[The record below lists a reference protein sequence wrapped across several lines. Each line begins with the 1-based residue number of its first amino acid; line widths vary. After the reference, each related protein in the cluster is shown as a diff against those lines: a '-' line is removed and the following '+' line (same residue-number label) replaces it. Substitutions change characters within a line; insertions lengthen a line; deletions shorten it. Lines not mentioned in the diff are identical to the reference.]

1 MTDRVVFRP
10 ADAAVPVP
18 FTELG
23 RTQAGAWG
31 LVDDQAWLEAGERGN
46 PLELL
51 YVSAADYQHAIRGL
65 ASEELPAVVARRRT
79 DFSAKVPTFALGLV
93 EMQLREVFPLL
104 GGSPVDTQ
112 TSADLISALATFT
125 VVPSFLGL
133 TARKLL
139 NYVREGDA
147 QIMAELGSPSLQECG
162 DLDPTGEERAVR
174 RRFAIEVG
182 NLLATRG
189 DPDAPR
195 GLPYADVE
203 RVYLVTPATPDLEA
217 GAHALH
223 EPFAHF
229 RGGLAVPF
237 SERRAGELGETGEVR
252 VLFPTSA
259 HLLLALSNLTP
270 AQLDVELADRLSAPQ
285 FGPYLSALRVQQA
298 TLRAAA
304 YLITGTD
311 QELAAVLGRHTR
323 EEAASLGPWLA
334 RADRAPPPGATARGY
349 LEDALTTARLL
360 MGLFR
365 VRGQLEL
372 TGPLEPLT
380 QAMSA
385 ILRTPGSS

>member
-1 MTDRVVFRP
+1 MTARVVFCP
-10 ADAAVPVP
+10 ADAAVPIP

-23 RTQAGAWG
+23 RSQAGAWG
-31 LVDDQAWLEAGERGN
+31 VVDDQVWLAAGERGN
-46 PLELL
+46 LLELL
-51 YVSAADYQHAIRGL
+51 YLSEADYQHVTRGL
-65 ASEELPAVVARRRT
+65 PFDEVPAVVARRVT
-79 DFSAKVPTFALGLV
+79 DFSAKVPAFALGLV

-104 GGSPVDTQ
+104 GGSPPDTQ

-125 VVPSFLGL
+125 ALPSFCGL
-133 TARKLL
+133 AARKLL
-139 NYVREGDA
+139 HYLREGDA
-147 QIMAELGSPSLQECG
+147 QIMAELGSPSLLAFG

-189 DPDAPR
+189 DPDAAR

-203 RVYLVTPATPDLEA
+203 RVYLVSPAPPDLEA

-229 RGGLAVPF
+229 RGGLAAPF
-237 SERRAGELGETGEVR
+237 SERRAGELRAMGEVR

-259 HLLLALSNLTP
+259 QLLWALSNLTP

-285 FGPYLSALRVQQA
+285 FGPYLADLRVQQA
-298 TLRAAA
+298 TLRAAV

-311 QELAAVLGRHTR
+311 QELATVLAEQLR
-323 EEAASLGPWLA
+323 EEAASLGRWLA
-334 RADRAPPPGATARGY
+334 RADRAPPPGVKARGR
-349 LEDALTTARLL
+349 LEEALTTARFLV
-360 MGLFR
+360 GLCR
-365 VRGQLEL
+365 ARDQLER

-385 ILRTPGSS
+385 ILRAPGGS